1 MAGPGWRSWEQPL
14 RDRGD
19 AAGAGG
25 SSSSSWASTDPLSP
39 TAGSR
44 SSEGEGARL
53 SQVHRPA
60 EMQKLLGEFRALY
73 QERLRRLDET
83 SNGSEEML
91 RLKLRILQSYVDDL
105 SEQNDVLVQTMEE
118 IEGEA
123 NRKVTSLE
131 TKLQEYVSQATEY
144 KQENRNL
151 QLTKENLVKEISNL
165 RSRLLLSEE
174 ELESLRQ
181 MVSAQRLDR
190 PCLPRL
196 PVPTKHLSGSTATH
210 PISLSQEQSMEQ
222 EELRCQLASKE
233 QLILCLQEQLR
244 DMAYTQEKS
253 REEVE
258 DREHKIQQLQETIT
272 ELHHEISLKESEN
285 LTQLQDLHLL
295 ENRIKTLS
303 QKIWQ
308 SEETITQLQTELE
321 QVQGGLSDSSHE
333 RVSPHVSSSQES
345 LPHSSRANE
354 LLKAEL
360 ERRDATILH
369 LQKDVL
375 LLQEKRDGLLAE
387 LDAQEQRIYQ
397 LQAELKGKEA
407 ELEQKQN
414 RILHLHQELETSVQ
428 LYEDSR
434 KQVSESKTCLSRVE
448 GENQTLRTC
457 QLQQTAEL
465 EKLNATIQDLKVS
478 ARDADTTLQSEA
490 VERQKEMEKRLLECQ
505 AEVQTGSEVIHSL
518 RLELQESN
526 QRAEDIKSQL
536 HGVRAKMESVRSEY
550 SMTLRKGKET
560 EEQLRTLEHIHKDL
574 RVTVSEQQ
582 ETMKELETKLEQQLE
597 SLYLSENKMVRQEQN
612 LRDLEAERSRLQEHC
627 QELQAENS
635 HLYVRLDTQSLAVE
649 DQQTFLSRELSKKD
663 ELIEKLKKEQLSLQH
678 KVAQCEIKRES
689 LHQELNMVNSERA
702 SLEET
707 TQSLKTQL
715 QKFRAQ
721 YQEAS
726 EEVKSCREQMQ
737 ELRRKL
743 SMLEMSQDSAE
754 RSLQFKEE
762 AMRELQ
768 TEKETLHQTL
778 KDLRAK
784 LVKKEEKLSISDLE
798 CGSLRLK
805 LQSKSEEAQQLRE
818 QLHISQDALQRVTQ
832 ELKDFRREA
841 ETEIA
846 KGEEKLTALQ
856 EEISQLQKQYS
867 TCYNELLHN
876 EEAMEKLKSELTK
889 VNEDLNKHTVSATE
903 LSAQREKLDI
913 ELTVLTEKHKTAQ
926 QEVR

>member
-131 TKLQEYVSQATEY
+131 TKLQ
-144 KQENRNL
+144 
-151 QLTKENLVKEISNL
+151 NL

-649 DQQTFLSRELSKKD
+649 DQQTFLSREVT
-663 ELIEKLKKEQLSLQH
+663 IKLKHSHDQRDQMS
-678 KVAQCEIKRES
+678 CSSI
-689 LHQELNMVNSERA
+689 LN
-702 SLEET
+702 
-707 TQSLKTQL
+707 
-715 QKFRAQ
+715 
-721 YQEAS
+721 
-726 EEVKSCREQMQ
+726 
-737 ELRRKL
+737 
-743 SMLEMSQDSAE
+743 
-754 RSLQFKEE
+754 FK
-762 AMRELQ
+762 
-768 TEKETLHQTL
+768 K
-778 KDLRAK
+778 
-784 LVKKEEKLSISDLE
+784 
-798 CGSLRLK
+798 
-805 LQSKSEEAQQLRE
+805 
-818 QLHISQDALQRVTQ
+818 
-832 ELKDFRREA
+832 
-841 ETEIA
+841 
-846 KGEEKLTALQ
+846 
-856 EEISQLQKQYS
+856 
-867 TCYNELLHN
+867 
-876 EEAMEKLKSELTK
+876 
-889 VNEDLNKHTVSATE
+889 
-903 LSAQREKLDI
+903 
-913 ELTVLTEKHKTAQ
+913 
-926 QEVR
+926 